1 LSDALGG
8 IPYMG
13 MHTFGEQGLFPDGE
27 NRHGNL
33 MFSALVVSSRR
44 RVKKLLNVDTGR
56 TVMETVVRDN
66 RVVPSEEFLRA
77 ISKGAVASS

>member
-1 LSDALGG
+1 
-8 IPYMG
+8 
-13 MHTFGEQGLFPDGE
+13 
-27 NRHGNL
+27 
-33 MFSALVVSSRR
+33 
-44 RVKKLLNVDTGR
+44 VKKLLNVDTGR